1 MLDNWKRQKD
11 RRGEYSFR
19 AHFKRL
25 VETKGF
31 SRLALSLG
39 ATAVIAGT
47 AFANCS
53 SSDITGPSS
62 DPPPAASAPG
72 PQAATET
79 AKEGPIKLPFPALP
93 AASPCT
99 GDVIA
104 WDHGMTMMQGTTQI
118 TADPLGGRIHIQFH
132 LNASGQG
139 TSATRRY
146 SGSQEYNS
154 QLFTLS
160 PSNKDPFRFVW
171 NVKMIAKGEDGRL
184 MPEDDFFLHVIQTF
198 GPQPDFIPGVP
209 EALALPGECK

>member
-1 MLDNWKRQKD
+1 MLDNWRQRTD
-11 RRGEYSFR
+11 RRTGYSFR
-19 AHFKRL
+19 AHFKRV

-31 SRLALSLG
+31 SRIALSLG

-62 DPPPAASAPG
+62 DRPPAASAPT
-72 PQAATET
+72 PQASTET
-79 AKEGPIKLPFPALP
+79 AKEGPFKLPFPALP

-99 GDVIA
+99 GEPIA
-104 WDHGMTMMQGTTQI
+104 WDHGMTMVQGTTQI
-118 TADPLGGRIHIQFH
+118 TADPLAGRLHIQFH

-139 TSATRRY
+139 VSATRRY

-154 QLFTLS
+154 QLISVPTGNQDRYKFE
-160 PSNKDPFRFVW
+160 W

-184 MPEDDFFLHVIQTF
+184 VPEDDFFLHVVQTF
-198 GPQPDFIPGVP
+198 GPQPNFIPDVP